1 MYTFQRVWYTMI
13 FVNVFRR
20 VLIMKVGFIGLGI
33 MGKPMVE
40 NLLKA
45 NVTVLVNDL
54 NKEAENEVVMQG
66 ANAVSV
72 QQMAQQADYIIT
84 SLPNGA
90 IVKAVLYS
98 GEDAIV
104 KQTDIKVKAII
115 DTSSLTPNESLE
127 ISKVLETKQIKYMD
141 APVSGGEPLA
151 ITGELSVMIG
161 CAETDLPEIQK
172 VLEPI
177 AASVIRVG
185 DVGAGSV
192 VKLANQIIVNT
203 NIAALSE
210 AVVLAKKFDI
220 DLANMYKAIK
230 GGLAGSSVMDAK
242 FPKMIEEDYQPG
254 GTLNINLKD
263 MKNVS
268 STADTVGLTLP
279 IANQVKEI
287 YKSEVARGNGM
298 NDHSGI
304 IKFFENINNM

>member
-1 MYTFQRVWYTMI
+1 
-13 FVNVFRR
+13 
-20 VLIMKVGFIGLGI
+20 MKIGFIGLGI
-33 MGKPMVE
+33 MGKPMVK
-40 NLLKA
+40 NYLKE

-54 NKEAENEVVMQG
+54 NKEAEAEAINEG
-66 ANAVSV
+66 AQAVSV
-72 QQMAQQADYIIT
+72 KQMAQEVDHIIT
-84 SLPNGA
+84 SLPNGE

-98 GEDAIV
+98 GKDAILNQSDINV
-104 KQTDIKVKAII
+104 QTVV

-127 ISKVLETKQIKYMD
+127 ISKVLKEKQIKYID

-161 CAETDLPEIQK
+161 CDESDLEIVQS
-172 VLEPI
+172 VLKPI
-177 AASVIRVG
+177 AKSVIRVG

-210 AVVLAKKFDI
+210 AVVLAKKFEI
-220 DLANMYKAIK
+220 DLESMHEAIK
-230 GGLAGSSVMDAK
+230 DGLAGSNVMEAK

-279 IANQVKEI
+279 LANQVKEI
-287 YKSEVARGNGM
+287 YKSEVAQGNGT

-304 IKFFENINNM
+304 IKYFEKINNI

>member
-1 MYTFQRVWYTMI
+1 M
-13 FVNVFRR
+13 
-20 VLIMKVGFIGLGI
+20 MKVGFIGLGI
-33 MGKPMVE
+33 MGKPMVK

-45 NVTVLVNDL
+45 NIDVYVNDL
-54 NKEAENEVVMQG
+54 NKEAEQEVVSDG
-66 ANAVSV
+66 AQSV
-72 QQMAQQADYIIT
+72 TIEQMAQEVDHIIT

-98 GEDAIV
+98 GEDAIL
-104 KQTDIKVKAII
+104 KQSEIKVQSVI

-127 ISKVLETKQIKYMD
+127 ISKVLEKKAVKYID

-161 CAETDLPEIQK
+161 CDESDLATIQE
-172 VLEPI
+172 VLAPI
-177 AASVIRVG
+177 SSSVIRVG

-220 DLANMYKAIK
+220 DLGSMYEAIK

-242 FPKMIEEDYQPG
+242 FPKMIQEDYRPG

-279 IANQVKEI
+279 LSNQVKEI
-287 YKSEVARGNGM
+287 YKSEVAHGNGM

-304 IKFFENINNM
+304 IKYFEKINKM

>member
-1 MYTFQRVWYTMI
+1 
-13 FVNVFRR
+13 
-20 VLIMKVGFIGLGI
+20 MKVGFIGLGI

-72 QQMAQQADYIIT
+72 QQMAQQADYVIT

-268 STADTVGLTLP
+268 STAYTVGLTLP

>member
-1 MYTFQRVWYTMI
+1 
-13 FVNVFRR
+13 
-20 VLIMKVGFIGLGI
+20 MKVGFIGLGI

-72 QQMAQQADYIIT
+72 QQMAQQADYVIT

-151 ITGELSVMIG
+151 IAGELSVMIG

>member
-1 MYTFQRVWYTMI
+1 
-13 FVNVFRR
+13 
-20 VLIMKVGFIGLGI
+20 MKVGFIGLGI

-66 ANAVSV
+66 ASAVSV
-72 QQMAQQADYIIT
+72 QQMAQQADYVIT

-104 KQTDIKVKAII
+104 KQTDIKVKAVI

-161 CAETDLPEIQK
+161 CAETDLPEVQK
-172 VLEPI
+172 VLSPI
-177 AASVIRVG
+177 ATSVIRVG

-230 GGLAGSSVMDAK
+230 GGLAGSSVMDDK
-242 FPKMIEEDYQPG
+242 FPKMIEEDYRPG

-287 YKSEVARGNGM
+287 YKSEVAHGNGM
-298 NDHSGI
+298 NDHSGV
-304 IKFFENINNM
+304 IKYFENINNM

>member
-1 MYTFQRVWYTMI
+1 
-13 FVNVFRR
+13 
-20 VLIMKVGFIGLGI
+20 MKIGFIGLGI
-33 MGKPMVE
+33 MGKQMVK
-40 NLLKA
+40 NYLKE

-54 NKEAENEVVMQG
+54 NKEAEAEAINEG
-66 ANAVSV
+66 AQAVSV
-72 QQMAQQADYIIT
+72 KQMAQEVDHIIT
-84 SLPNGA
+84 SLPNGE

-98 GEDAIV
+98 GKDAILNQSDISV
-104 KQTDIKVKAII
+104 QTVV

-127 ISKVLETKQIKYMD
+127 ISKVLKEKQIKYID

-161 CAETDLPEIQK
+161 CDESDLEIVQS
-172 VLEPI
+172 VLKPI
-177 AASVIRVG
+177 AKSVIRVG

-220 DLANMYKAIK
+220 DLESMHEAIK
-230 GGLAGSSVMDAK
+230 DGLAGSNVMEAK

-279 IANQVKEI
+279 LANQVKEI
-287 YKSEVARGNGM
+287 YKSEVAQGNGT

-304 IKFFENINNM
+304 IKYFEKINNI

>member
-1 MYTFQRVWYTMI
+1 
-13 FVNVFRR
+13 
-20 VLIMKVGFIGLGI
+20 MKIGFIGLGI
-33 MGKPMVE
+33 MGKPMVK
-40 NLLKA
+40 NYLKE

-54 NKEAENEVVMQG
+54 NKEAEAEAINEG
-66 ANAVSV
+66 AQAVSV
-72 QQMAQQADYIIT
+72 KQMAQEVDHIIT
-84 SLPNGA
+84 SLPNGE

-98 GEDAIV
+98 GKDAILNQSDISV
-104 KQTDIKVKAII
+104 QTVV

-127 ISKVLETKQIKYMD
+127 ISKILKEKQIKYID

-161 CAETDLPEIQK
+161 CDESDLEIVQS
-172 VLEPI
+172 VLKPI
-177 AASVIRVG
+177 AKSVIRVG

-220 DLANMYKAIK
+220 DLESMHEAIK
-230 GGLAGSSVMDAK
+230 GGLAGSNVMEAK

-279 IANQVKEI
+279 LANQVKEI
-287 YKSEVARGNGM
+287 YKSEVAQGNGT

-304 IKFFENINNM
+304 IKYFEKINNI

>member
-1 MYTFQRVWYTMI
+1 
-13 FVNVFRR
+13 
-20 VLIMKVGFIGLGI
+20 MKIGFIGLGI
-33 MGKPMVE
+33 MGKPMVK
-40 NLLKA
+40 NYLKE

-54 NKEAENEVVMQG
+54 NKEAEAEVINEG
-66 ANAVSV
+66 AQAVSV
-72 QQMAQQADYIIT
+72 KQMAQEVDHIIT
-84 SLPNGA
+84 SLPNGE

-98 GEDAIV
+98 GKDAILNQSDISV
-104 KQTDIKVKAII
+104 QTVV

-127 ISKVLETKQIKYMD
+127 ISKILKEKQIKYID

-161 CAETDLPEIQK
+161 CDESDLEIVQS
-172 VLEPI
+172 VLKPI
-177 AASVIRVG
+177 AKSVIRVG

-220 DLANMYKAIK
+220 DLESMHEAIK
-230 GGLAGSSVMDAK
+230 GGLAGSNVMEAK

-279 IANQVKEI
+279 LANQVKEI
-287 YKSEVARGNGM
+287 YKSEVAQGNGT

-304 IKFFENINNM
+304 IKYFEKINNI

>member
-1 MYTFQRVWYTMI
+1 
-13 FVNVFRR
+13 
-20 VLIMKVGFIGLGI
+20 MKVGFIGLGI

-72 QQMAQQADYIIT
+72 QQMAQQADYVIT

-304 IKFFENINNM
+304 IKFFKNINNM

>member
-1 MYTFQRVWYTMI
+1 
-13 FVNVFRR
+13 
-20 VLIMKVGFIGLGI
+20 MKVGFIGLGI

-72 QQMAQQADYIIT
+72 QQMAQQADYVIT

-161 CAETDLPEIQK
+161 CTETDLPEIQK

>member
-1 MYTFQRVWYTMI
+1 M
-13 FVNVFRR
+13 
-20 VLIMKVGFIGLGI
+20 MKVGFIGLGI
-33 MGKPMVE
+33 MGKPMVK
-40 NLLKA
+40 NLLKS
-45 NVTVLVNDL
+45 NIDVYVNDL
-54 NKEAENEVVMQG
+54 NKEAEQEVVSDG
-66 ANAVSV
+66 AQSVSIE
-72 QQMAQQADYIIT
+72 QMAQEVDHIIT

-98 GEDAIV
+98 GEDAIL
-104 KQTDIKVKAII
+104 KQSEIKVQSVI

-127 ISKVLETKQIKYMD
+127 ISKVLEKKAVKYID

-161 CAETDLPEIQK
+161 CDESDLATIQD
-172 VLEPI
+172 VLAPI
-177 AASVIRVG
+177 SSSVIRVG

-220 DLANMYKAIK
+220 ELESMYEAIK

-242 FPKMIEEDYQPG
+242 FPKMIQEDYRPG

-279 IANQVKEI
+279 LSNQVKEI
-287 YKSEVARGNGM
+287 YKSEVAHGNGM

-304 IKFFENINNM
+304 IKYFEKINKM

>member
-40 NLLKA
+40 NLLRA

-72 QQMAQQADYIIT
+72 QQMAQQADYVIT

>member
-1 MYTFQRVWYTMI
+1 
-13 FVNVFRR
+13 
-20 VLIMKVGFIGLGI
+20 MKIGFIGLGI
-33 MGKPMVE
+33 MGKPMVKNYLKE
-40 NLLKA
+40 N
-45 NVTVLVNDL
+45 VMVLVNDL
-54 NKEAENEVVMQG
+54 NKEAEAEAINEG
-66 ANAVSV
+66 AQAVSV
-72 QQMAQQADYIIT
+72 KQMAQEVDHIIT
-84 SLPNGA
+84 SLPNGE

-98 GEDAIV
+98 GKDAILNQSDISV
-104 KQTDIKVKAII
+104 QTVV

-127 ISKVLETKQIKYMD
+127 ISKVLKEKQIKYID

-161 CAETDLPEIQK
+161 CDESDLEIVQS
-172 VLEPI
+172 VLKPI
-177 AASVIRVG
+177 AKSVIRVG

-220 DLANMYKAIK
+220 DLESMHEAIK
-230 GGLAGSSVMDAK
+230 DGLAGSNVMEAK

-279 IANQVKEI
+279 LANQVKEI
-287 YKSEVARGNGM
+287 YKSEVAQGNGT

-304 IKFFENINNM
+304 IKYFEKINNI

>member
-1 MYTFQRVWYTMI
+1 
-13 FVNVFRR
+13 
-20 VLIMKVGFIGLGI
+20 MKVGFIGLGI

-66 ANAVSV
+66 ASAVSV
-72 QQMAQQADYIIT
+72 QQMAQQADYVIT

-104 KQTDIKVKAII
+104 KQTDIKVKAVI

-161 CAETDLPEIQK
+161 CAETDLPEVQK
-172 VLEPI
+172 VLAPI
-177 AASVIRVG
+177 ATSVIRVG

-230 GGLAGSSVMDAK
+230 GGLAGSSVMDDK
-242 FPKMIEEDYQPG
+242 FPKMIEEDYRPG

-287 YKSEVARGNGM
+287 YKSEVAHGNGM
-298 NDHSGI
+298 NDHSGV
-304 IKFFENINNM
+304 IKYFENINNM

>member
-1 MYTFQRVWYTMI
+1 
-13 FVNVFRR
+13 
-20 VLIMKVGFIGLGI
+20 MKVGFIGLGI

-54 NKEAENEVVMQG
+54 NKVAENEVVMQG

-72 QQMAQQADYIIT
+72 QQMAQQADYVIT

-161 CAETDLPEIQK
+161 CAETDLLEIQK

-220 DLANMYKAIK
+220 DLTNMYKAIK

>member
-1 MYTFQRVWYTMI
+1 
-13 FVNVFRR
+13 
-20 VLIMKVGFIGLGI
+20 MKIGFIGLGI
-33 MGKPMVE
+33 MGKPMVK
-40 NLLKA
+40 NYLKE

-54 NKEAENEVVMQG
+54 NKEAEAEVINEG
-66 ANAVSV
+66 AQAVSV
-72 QQMAQQADYIIT
+72 KQMAQEVDHIIT
-84 SLPNGA
+84 SLPNGE

-98 GEDAIV
+98 GKDAILNQSDISV
-104 KQTDIKVKAII
+104 QTVV

-127 ISKVLETKQIKYMD
+127 ISKILKEKQIKYID

-161 CAETDLPEIQK
+161 CDESDLEIVQS
-172 VLEPI
+172 VLKPI
-177 AASVIRVG
+177 AKSVIRVG

-220 DLANMYKAIK
+220 DLESMHEAIK
-230 GGLAGSSVMDAK
+230 DGLAGSNVMEAK

-279 IANQVKEI
+279 LANQVKEI
-287 YKSEVARGNGM
+287 YKSEVAQGNGT

-304 IKFFENINNM
+304 IKYFEKINNI

>member
-1 MYTFQRVWYTMI
+1 
-13 FVNVFRR
+13 
-20 VLIMKVGFIGLGI
+20 MKVGFIGLGI

-54 NKEAENEVVMQG
+54 NKEAENEVVIQG

-72 QQMAQQADYIIT
+72 QQMAQQADYVIT

>member
-1 MYTFQRVWYTMI
+1 
-13 FVNVFRR
+13 
-20 VLIMKVGFIGLGI
+20 MKIGFIGLGI
-33 MGKPMVE
+33 MGKQMVKNYLKE
-40 NLLKA
+40 N
-45 NVTVLVNDL
+45 VMVLVNDL
-54 NKEAENEVVMQG
+54 NKEAEAEAINEG
-66 ANAVSV
+66 AQAVSV
-72 QQMAQQADYIIT
+72 KQMAQEVDHIIT
-84 SLPNGA
+84 SLPNGE

-98 GEDAIV
+98 GKDAILNQSDISV
-104 KQTDIKVKAII
+104 QTVV

-127 ISKVLETKQIKYMD
+127 ISKVLKEKQIKYID

-161 CAETDLPEIQK
+161 CDESDLEIVQS
-172 VLEPI
+172 VLKPI
-177 AASVIRVG
+177 AKSVIRVG

-220 DLANMYKAIK
+220 DLESMHEAIK
-230 GGLAGSSVMDAK
+230 DGLAGSNVMEAK

-279 IANQVKEI
+279 LANQVKEI
-287 YKSEVARGNGM
+287 YKSEVAQGNGT

-304 IKFFENINNM
+304 IKYFEKINNI

>member
-1 MYTFQRVWYTMI
+1 
-13 FVNVFRR
+13 
-20 VLIMKVGFIGLGI
+20 MKIGFIGLGI
-33 MGKPMVE
+33 MGKPMVK
-40 NLLKA
+40 NYLKE

-54 NKEAENEVVMQG
+54 NKEAEAEAINEG
-66 ANAVSV
+66 AQAVSV
-72 QQMAQQADYIIT
+72 KQMAQEVDHIIT
-84 SLPNGA
+84 SLPNGE

-98 GEDAIV
+98 GKDAILNQSDISV
-104 KQTDIKVKAII
+104 QTVV
-115 DTSSLTPNESLE
+115 DTSSLTPNESLD
-127 ISKVLETKQIKYMD
+127 ISKVLKEKQIKYID

-161 CAETDLPEIQK
+161 CDESDLEIVQS
-172 VLEPI
+172 VLKPI
-177 AASVIRVG
+177 AKSVIRVG

-220 DLANMYKAIK
+220 DLESMHEAIK
-230 GGLAGSSVMDAK
+230 DGLAGSNVMEAK

-263 MKNVS
+263 IKNVS

-279 IANQVKEI
+279 LANQVKEI
-287 YKSEVARGNGM
+287 YKSEVAQGNGT

-304 IKFFENINNM
+304 IKYFEKINNI

>member
-1 MYTFQRVWYTMI
+1 
-13 FVNVFRR
+13 
-20 VLIMKVGFIGLGI
+20 MKVGFIGLGI

-72 QQMAQQADYIIT
+72 QQMAQQADYVIT

-220 DLANMYKAIK
+220 DLANMYRAIK

>member
-1 MYTFQRVWYTMI
+1 
-13 FVNVFRR
+13 
-20 VLIMKVGFIGLGI
+20 MKVGFIGLGI

-54 NKEAENEVVMQG
+54 NKEAEHEVVMRG

-72 QQMAQQADYIIT
+72 QQMAQQADYVIT

-98 GEDAIV
+98 GEDAIL
-104 KQTDIKVKAII
+104 KQTDIKVKAVV

-127 ISKVLETKQIKYMD
+127 ISKVLETRQVKYMD

-161 CAETDLPEIQK
+161 CAKTDLPEAQK

-220 DLANMYKAIK
+220 DLANMYEAIK

-287 YKSEVARGNGM
+287 YKSEVAHGNGM

-304 IKFFENINNM
+304 IKYFENINNM

>member
-1 MYTFQRVWYTMI
+1 
-13 FVNVFRR
+13 
-20 VLIMKVGFIGLGI
+20 MKVGFIGLGI

-54 NKEAENEVVMQG
+54 NKEAEHEVVMRG

-72 QQMAQQADYIIT
+72 QQMAQQADYVIT

-98 GEDAIV
+98 GEDAIL
-104 KQTDIKVKAII
+104 KQTDIKVKAVV

-127 ISKVLETKQIKYMD
+127 ISKVLETRQVKYMD

-161 CAETDLPEIQK
+161 CAKTDLPKVQK

-220 DLANMYKAIK
+220 DLANMYEAIK

-287 YKSEVARGNGM
+287 YKSEVAHGNGM

-304 IKFFENINNM
+304 IKYFENINNM

>member
-1 MYTFQRVWYTMI
+1 
-13 FVNVFRR
+13 
-20 VLIMKVGFIGLGI
+20 MKVGFIGLGI

-40 NLLKA
+40 NLLRA

-72 QQMAQQADYIIT
+72 QQMAQQADYVIT

-203 NIAALSE
+203 NISALSE

>member
-1 MYTFQRVWYTMI
+1 
-13 FVNVFRR
+13 
-20 VLIMKVGFIGLGI
+20 MKVGFIGLGI

-40 NLLKA
+40 NLLRA

-72 QQMAQQADYIIT
+72 QQMAQQADYVIT

>member
-1 MYTFQRVWYTMI
+1 
-13 FVNVFRR
+13 
-20 VLIMKVGFIGLGI
+20 MKVGFIGLGI

-54 NKEAENEVVMQG
+54 NKEAEHEVVMRG

-72 QQMAQQADYIIT
+72 KQMAQQADYVIT

-98 GEDAIV
+98 GEDAIL
-104 KQTDIKVKAII
+104 KQTDIKVKAVV

-127 ISKVLETKQIKYMD
+127 ISKVLETRQVKYMD

-161 CAETDLPEIQK
+161 CAETDLPEVQK

-220 DLANMYKAIK
+220 DLANMYEAIK

-287 YKSEVARGNGM
+287 YKSEVAHGNGM

-304 IKFFENINNM
+304 IKYFENINNM